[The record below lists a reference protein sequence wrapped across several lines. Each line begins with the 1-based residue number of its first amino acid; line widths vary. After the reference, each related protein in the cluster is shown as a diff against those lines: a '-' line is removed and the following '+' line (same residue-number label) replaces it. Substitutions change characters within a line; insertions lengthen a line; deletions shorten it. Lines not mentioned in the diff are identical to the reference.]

1 VTTKGPL
8 LFDSYA
14 LLKFFQKEPGH
25 EQVVRLLEH
34 AHRARVKKLLCAI
47 NLGEII
53 YITKRVFGDQKKIE
67 VLAHIERLGFT
78 VLPVPN
84 SLIFQA
90 AEYKAEHSISYADCF
105 ALAAAM
111 DQKASIVTGDPE
123 FKKVEHLVNVVW
135 IG

>member
-1 VTTKGPL
+1 MTPKGPL
-8 LFDSYA
+8 LFDSHA

-25 EQVVRLLEH
+25 EQVARLLGH
-34 AHRARVKKLLCAI
+34 AQRTRARKLVSAI

-53 YITKRVFGDQKKIE
+53 YITKRAFGDQKKIE

-78 VLPVPN
+78 VLSVPN

-105 ALAAAM
+105 TLAAAL

>member
-1 VTTKGPL
+1 VTPKGPL
-8 LFDSYA
+8 LFDSHA

-25 EQVVRLLEH
+25 EQVARLLEH
-34 AHRARVKKLLCAI
+34 ARSARAKKLICAI
-47 NLGEII
+47 NLGELI
-53 YITKRVFGDQKKIE
+53 YITKRAFGDQKKIE
-67 VLAHIERLGFT
+67 VLVHIERLGFT

-123 FKKVEHLVNVVW
+123 FKKVEHLAHVVW

>member
-1 VTTKGPL
+1 MTPKGPL
-8 LFDSYA
+8 LFDSHS
-14 LLKFFQKEPGH
+14 LLKFFQRESGH
-25 EQVVRLLEH
+25 ERVAQLLMQ
-34 AHRARVKKLLCAI
+34 AHRARVNKLLCAV

-53 YITKRVFGDQKKIE
+53 YITKRIFGDQKKIE
-67 VLAHIERLGFT
+67 VLSHIERLGFT
-78 VLPVPN
+78 VLPAPN

-105 ALAAAM
+105 ALAAAL

-123 FKKVEHLVNVVW
+123 FKKVEHLVNIVW